1 MIPAYNFRL
10 GQNIEQG
17 LVAVCKC
24 KLSQTIHM
32 INPFDFRIS
41 CIRSVDGK
49 TPSLAC
55 GTTGGKIILHSP
67 HDHNTQIAQ
76 GQHPAVRYLNL
87 NRKLTA
93 IAAGSLTDD
102 PKAPEILFVGSP
114 TSFLAYDVERNAD
127 VFYKEV
133 QDGVNA
139 IKIGRPVSSRSK
151 QLIFVGGNCS
161 IVGFDKT
168 GTEAFWTVVCICMAF
183 QI

>member
-1 MIPAYNFRL
+1 
-10 GQNIEQG
+10 
-17 LVAVCKC
+17 
-24 KLSQTIHM
+24 
-32 INPFDFRIS
+32 
-41 CIRSVDGK
+41 
-49 TPSLAC
+49 
-55 GTTGGKIILHSP
+55 LHSP
-67 HDHNTQIAQ
+67 HEHSTQTAE
-76 GQHPAVRYLNL
+76 GQLPAVRYLNL

-102 PKAPEILFVGSP
+102 PKAPEILFIGSP

-139 IKIGRPVSSRSK
+139 IKIGHPVSSRSK

-168 GTEAFWTVVCICMAF
+168 GTEAFWTVVCIAYEILSKFMPYFIIPVPPYIFADWR
-183 QI
+183 QRIVYGNG